1 MPVQPFENFQ
11 PATGCYHPDNAI
23 AMAEAARLAYRDAVS
38 VTSNALQW
46 GFPRCRF
53 LEQRETL
60 VYFSDKGELSGDP
73 GWWDAF
79 LNRMKMRIED
89 LGKMGPA
96 NLKRHSIDLYI
107 ELCEKNR
114 MVNPF

>member
-11 PATGCYHPDNAI
+11 PTTGRYHPDNAI
-23 AMAEAARLAYRDAVS
+23 AMAEAARLAYNDPAS
-38 VTSNALQW
+38 ITNLALQW

-53 LEQRETL
+53 LERRETL

-96 NLKRHSIDLYI
+96 DLKQHSIDHYV
-107 ELCEKNR
+107 ELREKNR
-114 MVNPF
+114 TVNPF